1 MANEKKIIIFI
12 FMTYKNHP
20 KYKEIY
26 EQLRLP
32 IKAIKEFG
40 LSLTELAPKL
50 KEVREL
56 SISDF
61 KLEGIF
67 EEENKFMRGF
77 DYLIKSFKMWMK
89 LIKSPPEKEVANIV
103 YAFIFFCYLNGKED
117 F

>member
-1 MANEKKIIIFI
+1 MI
-12 FMTYKNHP
+12 YKQHP
-20 KYKEIY
+20 LYKELY
-26 EQLRLP
+26 KQLRVP
-32 IKAIKEFG
+32 IKAFKDLGI
-40 LSLTELAPKL
+40 SITELAPKL

-61 KLEGIF
+61 KLDDIF

-77 DYLIKSFKMWMK
+77 DYVIKSFKMWMK
-89 LIKSPPEKEVANIV
+89 LIKSPPEKEVASIV